1 MVLDVIVNEKERSL
15 DKILSSIENPRRRRD
30 RLLIIAE
37 ILEVAIDGALKT
49 QMMYRANLSFAQLN
63 EYLKLI
69 EELKLLET
77 SENARR
83 KIYKTTAKG
92 MHYLQSYREIHD
104 LLKKE
109 HKGNPSNPGN
119 GNSTVYLVKRGSQ
132 VICSK
137 GPF

>member
-1 MVLDVIVNEKERSL
+1 
-15 DKILSSIENPRRRRD
+15 LSITDNPRRRRD

-63 EYLKLI
+63 EYLRLM
-69 EELKLLET
+69 EDLKLLEI
-77 SENARR
+77 SENSQ
-83 KIYKTTAKG
+83 KKVYKTTTKG
-92 MHYLQSYREIHD
+92 MRYLQSYREIHD

-109 HKGNPSNPGN
+109 HSHNPDKSNN
-119 GNSTVYLVKRGSQ
+119 GNNGVYLVKRGSQ